1 MASVDKEGFLPM
13 QEMQKIRFDPWAA
26 KILWSRKWKPTP
38 VFLPGKFHAQKIL
51 VGDSP
56 WGCKQSDVIEHA
68 HIPSMF

>member
-1 MASVDKEGFLPM
+1 M